1 MAAGGSTRAIVAALL
16 ANGGIAI
23 AKFIG
28 FLITRSS
35 SMLSESVHSVADTG
49 NQALLLMGGRRAK
62 RTATRDHPF
71 GYGRERY
78 FWSFVVSLVLFS
90 LGSLFAIYEG
100 IDKIRHPHELDHLP
114 VAIGILLLGIVLEG
128 AAFANAARE
137 ANKVRGELGWA
148 SFIRRSK
155 NPELPV
161 VLLEDSGALV
171 GLVIAL
177 FAIAMSA
184 ITDDP
189 VWDGIGTLSI
199 GILLGIIAII
209 LAIEMKSLLIGEAAS
224 LGDRDK
230 IINAIESSSD
240 VNRLIHLRTQHLGPE
255 ELLVAAK
262 VQFND
267 GLTTRELSDR
277 INSAETRV
285 RAVVP
290 IARVMYIE
298 PDIAGS
304 PSATLDASA
313 H

>member
-304 PSATLDASA
+304 PSATIDASA